1 MEEDSESLVKDREGL
16 VKETKPRSP
25 YGPPGSLQSYS
36 LHYLLPFSSA
46 QPQNASSAPRG
57 SICGAKRR
65 YQALT
70 EQHRAARR
78 GRTGAKAFVRQPIA

>member
-16 VKETKPRSP
+16 VKETKPRTP

-46 QPQNASSAPRG
+46 RPQNASSVREAAIG
-57 SICGAKRR
+57 GGKRR